1 MSILAVIKRVKY
13 LKLEGKH
20 DMNPAL
26 WISDYSVVDGNLNII
41 KKNGMGEPCL
51 DQLKVLF
58 YNNVPGCVMVF
69 NKRLLDEMR
78 RISIDQVRMHD
89 VIALSTA
96 LITGKVIH
104 NKQSFTRYRQHD
116 SNVLGYNHK
125 KINPIKWIK
134 DKASLIVR
142 KEPYDTSEYAREVLR
157 IWEILWMT
165 RRKRSISL

>member
-1 MSILAVIKRVKY
+1 MDALRD
-13 LKLEGKH
+13 

-26 WISDYSVVDGNLNII
+26 WISDYSVVVGNLNII

-51 DQLKVLF
+51 DQLKVLL

-104 NKQSFTRYRQHD
+104 NNQSFTRYRQHD

-157 IWEILWMT
+157 IWGNTMDDTAKEVYHYKPI
-165 RRKRSISL
+165 